1 MGYGG
6 WGITI
11 YMHAS
16 CRLLYPGYCLL
27 CLLYPGYFA
36 CCTRGTA
43 CCTRG
48 TCLLYPGYSLT
59 RCTGPNISASTRSFL
74 SHRPELPSPHHGTS
88 STPQGST

>member
-6 WGITI
+6 WGVTI

-16 CRLLYPGYCLL
+16 CRLLYPGYFA
-27 CLLYPGYFA
+27 LYPGHY
-36 CCTRGTA
+36 
-43 CCTRG
+43 
-48 TCLLYPGYSLT
+48 LT
-59 RCTGPNISASTRSFL
+59 RCTGPNISASTRGFL